1 MVTHAKRQ
9 GESFFLTQSLFENQ
23 IPANGIVE
31 NAGFLLQQ
39 RYDKSRR
46 SEPVRPPQQRRHKSQ
61 SVPDRGKTPI
71 PAPGQEWS

>member
-46 SEPVRPPQQRRHKSQ
+46 SEPVRPAQQRRQKSQ
-61 SVPDRGKTPI
+61 WVPDRGKAPI
-71 PAPGQEWS
+71 PAPGQEWA